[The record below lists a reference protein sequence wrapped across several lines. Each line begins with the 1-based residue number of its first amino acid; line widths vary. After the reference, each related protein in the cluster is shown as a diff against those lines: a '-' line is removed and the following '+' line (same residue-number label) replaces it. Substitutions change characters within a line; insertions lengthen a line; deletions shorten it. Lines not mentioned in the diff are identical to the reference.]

1 MKYQIKQYGDEDGL
15 SPEQEIAAEILA
27 SPGRAGMTL
36 DDLAAHVGTSTR
48 TINRWRRDPRF
59 SECVKQR
66 TMQNVM
72 DHLPDVL
79 DSLTTKAK
87 RGDSVKAQEVW
98 LRTMGI
104 MNPEF
109 IIRPAAPEN
118 DRSDAAIEAEID
130 RLRREMGEI
139 DDNNVHKYKEEID
152 DEQN

>member
-15 SPEQEIAAEILA
+15 SPEQEIAVEILA

-36 DDLAAHVGTSTR
+36 DALAAHVGTSTR
-48 TINRWRRDPRF
+48 TINRWRRDVRF

-79 DSLTTKAK
+79 DSLTIKAK

-109 IIRPAAPEN
+109 IVRPAAQIE
-118 DRSDAAIEAEID
+118 DRSSESIERSID
-130 RLRREMGEI
+130 ELRQQLKADGYDIDHIGEA
-139 DDNNVHKYKEEID
+139 KS
-152 DEQN
+152 

>member
-15 SPEQEIAAEILA
+15 SPEQEIAIEILA

-36 DDLAAHVGTSTR
+36 DDIAAHVGTSTR
-48 TINRWRRDPRF
+48 TINRWRRDARF
-59 SECVKQR
+59 AECVKQR

-79 DSLTTKAK
+79 DSLTIKAK

-109 IIRPAAPEN
+109 IVRPAAPVE
-118 DRSDAAIEAEID
+118 DRSNEALERSIEE
-130 RLRREMGEI
+130 LRRQLEADGI
-139 DDNNVHKYKEEID
+139 DIEE
-152 DEQN
+152 E